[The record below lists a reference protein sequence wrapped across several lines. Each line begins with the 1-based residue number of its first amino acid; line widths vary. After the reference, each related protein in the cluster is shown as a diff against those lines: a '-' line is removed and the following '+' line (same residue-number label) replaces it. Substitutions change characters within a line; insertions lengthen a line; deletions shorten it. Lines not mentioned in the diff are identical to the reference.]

1 MTAEFGYAGKI
12 LQVDL
17 DSGNITCLE
26 TNNFSDRFLG
36 GRGIGA
42 KIYWDR
48 VSPDVGAS
56 DAKNPL
62 IFATGPL
69 AGFTGLAGSRL
80 QICGKSQA
88 TTPEGFC
95 YSNIGG
101 RWGTELKFAGY
112 DALII
117 TGKSDQ
123 PIYLLINDNV
133 VEIRNAGTVWGK
145 DSVETR
151 EILKG
156 ELGASA
162 KVLAVGAAGENSVSF
177 ATILA
182 EDDASSSGGFAAVM
196 GSKKLK
202 AIVVK
207 GSGKVEAANPQR
219 LREVAQHIREL
230 AKDRM
235 ITPPTLFPPPKKRH
249 ACYGCIA
256 GCLRM
261 IFEAS
266 NGEKGKFMCQ
276 ASAFYKGPAREYYK
290 QPTEVPF
297 HATRLCDKYGLD
309 TMVLGPMLIWLSRC
323 SKAGILTDGNTNLPI
338 SKFGSLEFIES
349 LVKKIS
355 LREGFGSI
363 LADGMIQ
370 AADSIGNGSSQLI
383 GDLIFPKTGQTYIY
397 DPRMYVTAGIFYA
410 TEPRQPI
417 QHLHEIA
424 MLMMHWAEW
433 YRGAENDY
441 VSTEVVRAIARR
453 FWGSEAAADFSTYEG
468 KALAAKKIQDRQYA
482 KECLILCDY
491 AWPIA
496 HVKNLPDHIGDPTL
510 ESQIL
515 SAIIGKDIEEE
526 EELYGIGERVFNL
539 QRAILIR
546 EGRSGREADSLPDFT
561 FTMPLQT
568 QTNNP
573 QCLLPAKGEKVITR
587 KNEVLDRDKFE
598 NMKSEYYSLRGWDSA
613 TGLQTATKLK
623 QLGLQDIAEDLA
635 RRELI
640 VS

>member
-1 MTAEFGYAGKI
+1 
-12 LQVDL
+12 
-17 DSGNITCLE
+17 
-26 TNNFSDRFLG
+26 
-36 GRGIGA
+36 
-42 KIYWDR
+42 
-48 VSPDVGAS
+48 
-56 DAKNPL
+56 
-62 IFATGPL
+62 
-69 AGFTGLAGSRL
+69 
-80 QICGKSQA
+80 
-88 TTPEGFC
+88 
-95 YSNIGG
+95 
-101 RWGTELKFAGY
+101 
-112 DALII
+112 
-117 TGKSDQ
+117 
-123 PIYLLINDNV
+123 
-133 VEIRNAGTVWGK
+133 
-145 DSVETR
+145 
-151 EILKG
+151 
-156 ELGASA
+156 
-162 KVLAVGAAGENSVSF
+162 
-177 ATILA
+177 
-182 EDDASSSGGFAAVM
+182 
-196 GSKKLK
+196 
-202 AIVVK
+202 
-207 GSGKVEAANPQR
+207 
-219 LREVAQHIREL
+219 
-230 AKDRM
+230 
-235 ITPPTLFPPPKKRH
+235 
-249 ACYGCIA
+249 
-256 GCLRM
+256 
-261 IFEAS
+261 
-266 NGEKGKFMCQ
+266 
-276 ASAFYKGPAREYYK
+276 
-290 QPTEVPF
+290 
-297 HATRLCDKYGLD
+297 
-309 TMVLGPMLIWLSRC
+309 
-323 SKAGILTDGNTNLPI
+323 
-338 SKFGSLEFIES
+338 
-349 LVKKIS
+349 
-355 LREGFGSI
+355 
-363 LADGMIQ
+363 MIQ